1 MQLCELLC
9 KDSSVSVKPNV
20 HIEAKNKYSEACSLY
35 IQYWY
40 QFSIGRSGSYAQR
53 LLSYTLCFAFSCL
66 FGVAPLE
73 SPDVVHQMSEKDD
86 EEYIY
91 EVLQ

>member
-1 MQLCELLC
+1 M
-9 KDSSVSVKPNV
+9 
-20 HIEAKNKYSEACSLY
+20 
-35 IQYWY
+35 
-40 QFSIGRSGSYAQR
+40 
-53 LLSYTLCFAFSCL
+53 CFAFSRL
-66 FGVAPLE
+66 FGIAPSE